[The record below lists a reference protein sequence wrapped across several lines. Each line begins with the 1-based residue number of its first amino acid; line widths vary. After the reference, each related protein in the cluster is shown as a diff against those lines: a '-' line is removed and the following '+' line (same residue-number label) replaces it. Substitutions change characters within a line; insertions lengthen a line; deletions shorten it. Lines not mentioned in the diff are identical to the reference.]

1 MEKKETRRSLPGKTA
16 LLTVVVM
23 FIAVL
28 SGAVIC
34 SVQEPP
40 PPDAS
45 TPAKGK
51 AEWCLVG
58 AYLTSL
64 HDFNFPGQT
73 FGADIWLWTHTSSES
88 ERKPLE
94 TMEFTNAKS
103 TSASLDSY
111 IVKDGIH
118 WGQRKVCGTFTQHWD
133 LRNFPFDRHKLEIH
147 IEEGIDDTT
156 ALTYEPTLRNSSYRK
171 DIQLDDW
178 KITDFRI
185 VNDPVTHS
193 STFGDPALK
202 PGSSSQYAGITLRI
216 AVERKEV
223 MSYIKLT
230 AVAYIAFLLML
241 VSFFLHLD
249 GGFRFLDS
257 RITLLAGALF
267 ATVINMS
274 AGQLCAGVVGQDY
287 AGRQSAYSYPVPYI
301 VGSTSYSACSS
312 FAQPGVQRSP
322 AAAGGHVGSGI
333 GNHHIYRDECIPGDS
348 CSQCPMRAVKH
359 GVVSAIDHRP
369 GPDATLQHLSGIGEG
384 LFRLVQP
391 IRKQGLTVGHIRNPS
406 CVMAL
411 TMGDDR
417 SGEFSSSSRVKMRG
431 EITMELSKPTS
442 HATSQLVPLR
452 FLSMV
457 STSTK
462 ISMSGPSSASARS

>member
-23 FIAVL
+23 LIAVL
-28 SGAVIC
+28 PGAVIC

-51 AEWCLVG
+51 AESCLVG

-64 HDFNFPGQT
+64 HDFNFPGRT

-88 ERKPLE
+88 ERKPLQ

-111 IVKDGIH
+111 IVKDAIH
-118 WGQRKVCGTFTQHWD
+118 WGQRKVCGTFTHYWD

-156 ALTYEPTLRNSSYRK
+156 ALTYEPDTGNSSYRK

-202 PGSSSQYAGITLRI
+202 PGGSSQYAGITLRI

-257 RITLLAGALF
+257 RIALLAGALF

-274 AGQLCAGVVGQDY
+274 AASSALGSWDRITLVDKVHIVTLFHILLGALLTVLARVLLKRGFNDHRL
-287 AGRQSAYSYPVPYI
+287 RQVDMW
-301 VGSTSYSACSS
+301 
-312 FAQPGVQRSP
+312 
-322 AAAGGHVGSGI
+322 AAALATITFI
-333 GNHHIYRDECIPGDS
+333 GTN
-348 CSQCPMRAVKH
+348 A
-359 GVVSAIDHRP
+359 
-369 GPDATLQHLSGIGEG
+369 
-384 LFRLVQP
+384 FLV
-391 IRKQGLTVGHIRNPS
+391 I
-406 CVMAL
+406 
-411 TMGDDR
+411 
-417 SGEFSSSSRVKMRG
+417 
-431 EITMELSKPTS
+431 
-442 HATSQLVPLR
+442 HAANAQ
-452 FLSMV
+452 
-457 STSTK
+457 
-462 ISMSGPSSASARS
+462 